1 MDKKKGLSTVNENMS
16 KWSQPAPFKPISSPA
31 KEGGSSQAGGLNH
44 KTANS
49 PGGNQDKV
57 SSFKK
62 RY

>member
-1 MDKKKGLSTVNENMS
+1 MDKKKGLSTVNDNMS

-31 KEGGSSQAGGLNH
+31 KVGGSGQAGSLAH

-49 PGGNQDKV
+49 PGGSKEHV
-57 SSFKK
+57 SNIKS